1 MRELAQVDDGGR
13 LVHHATVLESAH
25 CENGWG
31 NHAKGRSHQHRALDD
46 TEYAPLCARVGVP
59 LTLVPERVNAPLAEF
74 SRAAGGNDAKRL
86 RRLLSVALTP
96 FLDELSAAAE
106 GLTHA
111 CDEP

>member
-1 MRELAQVDDGGR
+1 
-13 LVHHATVLESAH
+13 
-25 CENGWG
+25 
-31 NHAKGRSHQHRALDD
+31 
-46 TEYAPLCARVGVP
+46 
-59 LTLVPERVNAPLAEF
+59 VPERVNAPLAQL
-74 SRAAGGNDAKRL
+74 SRAAGGNDAKLL